1 MPHRKNEKTVVLTSG
16 ISDELLSWLEKITEV
31 INNIPGKVY
40 DPPLKPAAVITG
52 SNEDADKL
60 LQLRNELYPGTPVI
74 YAGEVENAPPGI
86 DDILSPPYNDAN
98 LKVFSQRLHYLG
110 SISREIGSLRSRLR
124 HREIF
129 NSIIGESRP
138 MLDLFAAM
146 DRVIDFDVNVLI
158 TGESGTGKELVARA
172 IHDGSSRRG
181 GPFVEV
187 NCAGIATDIA
197 DSLLFGHVKGAFTGA
212 NSDHTGFFEQADN
225 GTIFLDEIGELNAE
239 VQSKLLRVLENR
251 KVRRVGGKAEKEIS
265 FRVISATN
273 RPLSDE
279 AAAKRFRSDLYF
291 RLEQYTLKVPPLRE
305 RKGDMPLLARHFL
318 REICS
323 FYDLGEMSFSDYVMY
338 DLESRQWPGNV
349 RELRHH
355 VQRLALQSMDDV
367 IRDIEPPEFGTPKR
381 EQGNCEESDEITPLE
396 ELERREI
403 EKAYN
408 KFNGEIERAA
418 VALGISRATLYR
430 KLKIYGIM

>member
-1 MPHRKNEKTVVLTSG
+1 MPDRKNEKTAVLVSG
-16 ISDELLSWLEKITEV
+16 VSDEFISWIENIAEV
-31 INNIPGKVY
+31 INYIPGRIY
-40 DPPLKPAAVITG
+40 DPSLKPAAIITCN
-52 SNEDADKL
+52 NEDADKL
-60 LQLRNELYPGTPVI
+60 LQARNELYPGIPVI
-74 YAGEVENAPPGI
+74 YSGGLESAPPGI
-86 DDILSPPYNDAN
+86 DDILSPPYNDEG
-98 LKVFSQRLHYLG
+98 LRVFSRRLSYLG
-110 SISREIGSLRSRLR
+110 SLSREIGSLRSRLR

-158 TGESGTGKELVARA
+158 TGESGTGKELIARA

-181 GPFVEV
+181 GPFIEV

-212 NSDHTGFFEQADN
+212 NSDHTGFFEQADK

-251 KVRRVGGKAEKEIS
+251 KVRRVGGKTEKEIS
-265 FRVISATN
+265 FRVLSATN
-273 RPLSDE
+273 RPLADE
-279 AAAKRFRSDLYF
+279 ISAKRFRSDLYF

-305 RKGDMPLLARHFL
+305 RKGDIALLARHFL

-381 EQGNCEESDEITPLE
+381 EQGICEESDEIIPLE

-403 EKAYN
+403 QKAYN

>member
-1 MPHRKNEKTVVLTSG
+1 MPNRKNEKTAVLISG
-16 ISDELLSWLEKITEV
+16 ASDELISWLVNITEV
-31 INNIPGKVY
+31 INYIPGKVY
-40 DPPLKPAAVITG
+40 DSPFKPAALITG
-52 SNEDADKL
+52 DTEKVDSL
-60 LQLRNELYPGTPVI
+60 LQVRNELYPGTPVI
-74 YAGEVENAPPGI
+74 YAGEVEKAPPGV
-86 DDILSPPYNDAN
+86 DDILSPPYNDAT
-98 LKVFSQRLHYLG
+98 LRIFSRRLHYLG

-129 NSIIGESRP
+129 NSIIGESSP
-138 MLDLFAAM
+138 MLDLFSAM

-187 NCAGIATDIA
+187 NCAGIAQDIA

-212 NSDHTGFFEQADN
+212 NSDHTGFFEQADH

-239 VQSKLLRVLENR
+239 VQSKLLRVLENK
-251 KVRRVGGKAEKEIS
+251 KVRRVGGKTEKEIN

-273 RPLSDE
+273 RPLADE
-279 AAAKRFRSDLYF
+279 INAKRFRSDLYF

-305 RKGDMPLLARHFL
+305 RKGDISLLARHFL

-367 IRDIEPPEFGTPKR
+367 IRDIEPPEFGAPKKD
-381 EQGNCEESDEITPLE
+381 QGICEETDDIIPLE

-403 EKAYN
+403 QKAYN

-430 KLKIYGIM
+430 KLKIYGLM

>member
-1 MPHRKNEKTVVLTSG
+1 MKQINNEKTVVITSG
-16 ISDELLSWLEKITEV
+16 IGEELLACLGEIPGLIILEPEKISEA
-31 INNIPGKVY
+31 GAR
-40 DPPLKPAAVITG
+40 PAAIITG
-52 SNEDADKL
+52 ADTVSGSVE
-60 LQLRNELYPGTPVI
+60 LRDSMFPGVPVI
-74 YAGEVENAPPGI
+74 FAGSVEKAPPGI
-86 DDILSPPYNDAN
+86 DDILPPPYSGTGMT
-98 LKVFSQRLHYLG
+98 VFGQRLHYL
-110 SISREIGSLRSRLR
+110 SSVSRELVSLRSRLR

-129 NSIIGESRP
+129 NSIIGESGE
-138 MLDLFAAM
+138 MMDLFASL
-146 DRVIDFDVNVLI
+146 DRVIDFDVNVLV
-158 TGESGTGKELVARA
+158 TGESGTGKELIARA
-172 IHDGSSRRG
+172 IHEGSSRRD

-187 NCAGIATDIA
+187 NCAGIAPDIA

-212 NSDHTGFFEQADN
+212 NSDHTGFFEQADG
-225 GTIFLDEIGELNAE
+225 GTIFLDEIGELHSE

-251 KVRRVGGKAEKEIS
+251 KVRRVGGKSEREIS

-273 RPLSDE
+273 RSLSE
-279 AAAKRFRSDLYF
+279 ESAEKKFRSDLYY
-291 RLEQYTLKVPPLRE
+291 RLEQFTIKVPPLRE
-305 RKGDMPLLARHFL
+305 RKGDIPVLARHFL

-323 FYDLGEMSFSDYVMY
+323 FYDLGEMSFSEEVMR
-338 DLESRQWPGNV
+338 DFESRQWPGNV

-367 IRDIEPPEFGTPKR
+367 IRDIEPPDFGTGKKKR
-381 EQGNCEESDEITPLE
+381 EPCVETDEIIPLE

-403 EKAYN
+403 GKAYN

>member
-1 MPHRKNEKTVVLTSG
+1 MTLRKSENTIVL
-16 ISDELLSWLEKITEV
+16 ISRAGDELISWLEDITEV
-31 INNIPGKVY
+31 ISYIPGKVY
-40 DPPLKPAAVITG
+40 DSSFKPAAIITAD
-52 SNEDADKL
+52 EDEAGKL
-60 LQLRNELYPGTPVI
+60 IQVRNEFYPGVPVI
-74 YAGEVENAPPGI
+74 YAGDVENAPTGV
-86 DDILSPPYNDAN
+86 DDILSPPYDEAN
-98 LKVFSQRLHYLG
+98 LKVFRQRLHYLG

-138 MLDLFAAM
+138 MLDLFSAM
-146 DRVIDFDVNVLI
+146 DRVVDFDVNVLI

-187 NCAGIATDIA
+187 NCAGIAPDIA

-225 GTIFLDEIGELNAE
+225 GTIFLDEIGELQNE

-251 KVRRVGGKAEKEIS
+251 KVRRVGGKTEKEIS
-265 FRVISATN
+265 FRVLSATN
-273 RPLSDE
+273 QPLADE
-279 AAAKRFRSDLYF
+279 IDAKRFRSDLYF
-291 RLEQYTLKVPPLRE
+291 RLEQYILKVPPLRE
-305 RKGDMPLLARHFL
+305 RKGDIPLLARHFL

-323 FYDLGEMSFSDYVMY
+323 FYDLGEMYFSDYVMY
-338 DLESRQWPGNV
+338 DLESRKWPGNV

-355 VQRLALQSMDDV
+355 VQRLALQSMDSV
-367 IRDIEPPEFGTPKR
+367 IKDIEPPEFGTSR
-381 EQGNCEESDEITPLE
+381 EKINPCADSDEIIPLE

-408 KFNGEIERAA
+408 KFSGEIERAS

-430 KLKIYGIM
+430 KLKLYGIM